1 MRSNKH
7 YAPMRFFIP
16 FMYVLFIGMFAIE
29 QSQSSN
35 ILSRDQTDEWK
46 GWMQLVILIYHF
58 TGSSAVSQLGL
69 MQFI

>member
-1 MRSNKH
+1 
-7 YAPMRFFIP
+7 MRFFIP